1 MIYDLPDKFG
11 CCPRRI
17 WSDFLVEGFFLAQ
30 LGKKNVFFVYV
41 CRHNTKH
48 N

>member
-1 MIYDLPDKFG
+1 MIYPINLAVAHGESDLISSSK
-11 CCPRRI
+11 
-17 WSDFLVEGFFLAQ
+17 VFFLAQ